1 MKVSELM
8 TSDVVSCS
16 TKDSLN
22 RVAQLMWE
30 RRCGCVPVLDD
41 VERVVGILTDRD
53 LCMAAYTQGKR
64 LDDMPATSAMSR
76 PVQTCPPSAT
86 VEEVED
92 IMMAHGVRRVVV
104 VAPDGR
110 ISGLVSLDDI
120 ARGGAEWDG
129 RGDIDLER
137 VSFALAEISRRN
149 TATDEDG
156 PDEELPETDV
166 MELVRNSVQV
176 LRTLRDEIRVDLNLA
191 SKDMRDRWRRLETRL
206 QVAERRYKDAGS
218 QRIAGLANLVDSA
231 RRFRRQ
237 LHEDSTRA
245 PARR

>member
-1 MKVSELM
+1 MNMKVSELM

-92 IMMAHGVRRVVV
+92 IMMAHGVRRVV
-104 VAPDGR
+104 
-110 ISGLVSLDDI
+110 
-120 ARGGAEWDG
+120 
-129 RGDIDLER
+129 
-137 VSFALAEISRRN
+137 
-149 TATDEDG
+149 
-156 PDEELPETDV
+156 
-166 MELVRNSVQV
+166 
-176 LRTLRDEIRVDLNLA
+176 
-191 SKDMRDRWRRLETRL
+191 
-206 QVAERRYKDAGS
+206 
-218 QRIAGLANLVDSA
+218 
-231 RRFRRQ
+231 
-237 LHEDSTRA
+237 
-245 PARR
+245 